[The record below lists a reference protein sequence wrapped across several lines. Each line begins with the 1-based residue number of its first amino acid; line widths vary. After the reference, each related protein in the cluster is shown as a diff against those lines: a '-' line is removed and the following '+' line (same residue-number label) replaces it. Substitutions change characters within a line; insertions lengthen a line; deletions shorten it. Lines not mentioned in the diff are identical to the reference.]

1 MKWKTLAVLALVAL
15 AGCGGGDDDDS
26 SADSG
31 SAGSADAPAADTSTG
46 AAPAPEPVKGK
57 LTEAKLIA
65 AAGLEKKGDAY
76 VWSDGC
82 DVDAVA
88 ADKATVKKL
97 QDAASN
103 PNLVI
108 PNKSGTAAI
117 QISKQTYPCAVHAS
131 LVLRGIP

>member
-1 MKWKTLAVLALVAL
+1 MKWKTLAVLALMAL

-31 SAGSADAPAADTSTG
+31 SAGGADAPAADTSAD

-57 LTEAKLIA
+57 LTEAKLIK
-65 AAGLEKKGDAY
+65 AAGLEKKGAGY

-82 DVDAVA
+82 EVKAVA
-88 ADKATVKKL
+88 ADKASVKQL
-97 QDAASN
+97 QKSAEN
-103 PNLVI
+103 VKNVI
-108 PNKSGTAAI
+108 PNKSGQAAI
-117 QISKQTYPCAVHAS
+117 EIVQATYPCAVHAS